1 MRPSVGAGDLTQLRA
16 TLTTLLTPLDDPS
29 AAAWRRRVANALQQL
44 IGADGCAVMLH
55 VPGEPHGIG
64 VGQWDGLQSVVDTW
78 SDRYLDRNP
87 LDVRRQR
94 LGARVWTRFGLM
106 SPTDF
111 YRSAYY
117 NEWCRPS
124 GNLDSAGMSAPVPGD
139 DKAEGT
145 LFVTADAARRFDR
158 GGREEQ
164 LLRLLQPAF
173 AAGIAMLVLSRSW
186 QEALGSA
193 LDLAGTPLAIVRP
206 DGELLHA
213 TPALLALVAAQ
224 PGGGTLLTAAQVLAR
239 DVGTLL
245 GRAPCGTFP
254 APATVVQTPGGPHEL
269 RATLVQATPLGSG
282 PVVLVAVTG
291 PAAAAPTAAALGV
304 RFGLTT
310 RETEV
315 TLRVARGERDRAIA
329 QALGISHHTVRRHV
343 EHVLAK
349 LGLRTRAAV
358 AGVIHR

>member
-1 MRPSVGAGDLTQLRA
+1 MRPLVGAGDLIQLRA

-29 AAAWRRRVANALQQL
+29 AAAWRRRVAIALQQL
-44 IGADGCAVMLH
+44 IGADGCAVMLS

-64 VGQWDGLQSVVDTW
+64 VGQWEGLQSVVDIWT
-78 SDRYLDRNP
+78 DRYLDRNP

-106 SPTDF
+106 PPADF

-124 GNLDSAGMSAPVPGD
+124 GNLDSAGMSAPIPGD

-164 LLRLLQPAF
+164 LLKLLQPAF
-173 AAGIAMLVLSRSW
+173 AAGIALIALTRSW
-186 QEALGSA
+186 QDALGSA

-206 DGELLHA
+206 DGEFLHA
-213 TPALLALVAAQ
+213 TPALLTLVAAQ
-224 PGGGTLLTAAQVLAR
+224 PTGGALLIAAQALAR

-245 GRAPCGTFP
+245 GRTSRGSLP
-254 APATVVQTPGGPHEL
+254 APATVVQTPGGDHVL
-269 RATLVQATPLGSG
+269 RATLVQVTHMGAGPL
-282 PVVLVAVTG
+282 VLVAVTG
-291 PAAAAPTAAALGV
+291 PAAAAPTAAALAG
-304 RFGLTT
+304 RFGLTA
-310 RETEV
+310 REAQV